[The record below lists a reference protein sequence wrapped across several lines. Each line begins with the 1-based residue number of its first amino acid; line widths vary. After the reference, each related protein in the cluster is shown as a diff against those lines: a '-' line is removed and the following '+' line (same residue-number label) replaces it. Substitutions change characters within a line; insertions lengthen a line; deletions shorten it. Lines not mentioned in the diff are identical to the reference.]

1 MSGPNPI
8 TIEAMDAFIRR
19 TGLRLDPRDIELI
32 EALDD
37 LYLEKA
43 AEDAAGEADY
53 RQAIKDGLRSVSQE
67 KRDYSSNGS

>member
-1 MSGPNPI
+1 MNGPNPI

-32 EALDD
+32 ETLDD

-43 AEDAAGEADY
+43 AEEAAGEAEH
-53 RQAIKDGLRSVSQE
+53 QQVIKDGLKGVSRE
-67 KRDYSSNGS
+67 KCDYPSNGS